1 MAGRKVT
8 EQLSVSPQ
16 ITADDVPAIKAAG
29 FRSIICNRPDGE
41 EPGQPGFETIETAA
55 GACGLE
61 VRYQPVMSGG
71 LRQEDVDGFRALVD
85 ELPTPIFAF
94 CRSGTRCII
103 LWAHAEAL
111 SRPLPEVLEMAKKA
125 GYDLGGG

>member
-16 ITADDVPAIKAAG
+16 ISADDIPAIKAAG

-41 EPGQPGFETIETAA
+41 EPGQPDFEAIEAA
-55 GACGLE
+55 AKASGLDI
-61 VRYQPVMSGG
+61 RHQPVMSGG
-71 LRQEDVDGFRALVD
+71 LRQEDVDAFAALTD
-85 ELPTPIFAF
+85 DMPAPIFAY
-94 CRSGTRCII
+94 CRSGTRCMF
-103 LWAHAEAL
+103 LWAHAEARK
-111 SRPLPEVLEMAKKA
+111 RPLSEVLELARQA